1 MARRKRS
8 TARVYRTY
16 PADSCS
22 SEQAVE
28 AVQAQALAY
37 PWVSTVSE
45 ARVLLSPDSRRW
57 QVSVAIQVN
66 ASYHETTNNDS
77 KENARDGGPTPKRRG
92 RRRVDT
98 TKREL

>member
-1 MARRKRS
+1 MARRKRG

-16 PADSCS
+16 PVDSFS
-22 SEQAVE
+22 SEMAVE

-45 ARVLLSPDSRRW
+45 ARVLLSPDSKRW
-57 QVSVAIQVN
+57 QVSTAIQVN
-66 ASYHETTNNDS
+66 AGYRETTTDS
-77 KENARDGGPTPKRRG
+77 KESVPDGSPTPRRRG

-98 TKREL
+98 VKREL